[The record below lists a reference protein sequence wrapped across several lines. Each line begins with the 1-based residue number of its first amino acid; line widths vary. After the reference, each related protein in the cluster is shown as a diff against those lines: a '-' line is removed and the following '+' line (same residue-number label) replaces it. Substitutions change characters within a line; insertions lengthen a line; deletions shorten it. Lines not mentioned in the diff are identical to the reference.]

1 MRSERTGKDALEAM
15 MFGEVLLVAARAK
28 AALHLSQSIGDEG

>member
-1 MRSERTGKDALEAM
+1 MSEQTGKDALEPM
-15 MFGEVLLVAARAK
+15 MFGEVLLAAARTK

>member
-1 MRSERTGKDALEAM
+1 MSEQTGKDALEAM
-15 MFGEVLLVAARAK
+15 MFGEVLLAAARTK